1 MRTSA
6 VAGIVFAN
14 TNDNFLKKLTA
25 HRSMASVPFG
35 GRYRLIDFALSNLV
49 NAGVTTV
56 GIIPKEK
63 YRSLMDHVG
72 SGIPWELDRKNG
84 GLYLLP
90 PYQTSGMRR
99 YNGTIDALYGA
110 RNYLERSKA
119 DYVVLCDA
127 DVLANVDITG
137 AIKNH
142 IANDADISIVYHNG
156 TLYPADEPKDTML
169 LDLDKN
175 NKFNSISFDPEAQAT
190 ANYSIGIIILG
201 RELLSKLVAEAFD
214 NDLTS
219 FNREVVA
226 KKLKTLKIIGFEHTE
241 YVAIMNSTRSY
252 YGASMD
258 LLQNDVRRQ
267 LFNKNRPIFTKT
279 RDDMPTRYG
288 TKAKVEN
295 CFIADGCIINGTVKN
310 SILSRGVTIEKG
322 AIVENSILMQETSV
336 GSDTVLNY
344 VIADKNAI
352 IGDSMVLKGTENK
365 AFFVEKNQIV

>member
-175 NKFNSISFDPEAQAT
+175 NKVNSISFDPEAQAT
-190 ANYSIGIIILG
+190 ANYSIGITILG

-226 KKLKTLKIIGFEHTE
+226 KKLKALKIIGFEHTE

-252 YGASMD
+252 YSASMD

>member
-99 YNGTIDALYGA
+99 YNGTVDALYGA
-110 RNYLERSKA
+110 KDYLERSKT

-127 DVLANVDITG
+127 DVLANVDIS
-137 AIKNH
+137 AALKNH
-142 IANDADISIVYHNG
+142 IASEADISVVYHKG
-156 TLYPADEPKDTML
+156 ILSAAEEPKETML
-169 LDLDKN
+169 LKL
-175 NKFNSISFDPEAQAT
+175 NKDNKVTSISFDPETEVDAS
-190 ANYSIGIIILG
+190 YSIGITILG
-201 RELLSKLVAEAFD
+201 RELLSKLVAEASD
-214 NDLTS
+214 NDCVS
-219 FNREVVA
+219 FNREIIA
-226 KKLKTLKIIGFEHTE
+226 KKLKTLKVIGFEHSE
-241 YVAIMNSTRSY
+241 YVAVMNSTHSY
-252 YGASMD
+252 YKASMD
-258 LLQNDVRRQ
+258 LLCDDVRRQ
-267 LFNKNRPIFTKT
+267 LFNKKRPIFTKT

-288 TKAKVEN
+288 TKSNVHN
-295 CFIADGCIINGTVKN
+295 CFIADGCVINGTVKN
-310 SILSRGVTIEKG
+310 SILFRGVKVEKG
-322 AIVENSILMQETSV
+322 AVVENSILMQEATV
-336 GSDTVLNY
+336 GSDAQLNR
-344 VIADKNAI
+344 VIADKNAV
-352 IGDSMVLKGTENK
+352 IGDSMILKGTEK
-365 AFFVEKNQIV
+365 KTFFVKKNQIV

>member
-72 SGIPWELDRKNG
+72 SGIAWELDRKNG

-110 RNYLERSKA
+110 RDYLERSKT

-127 DVLANVDITG
+127 DVLANVDITA

-142 IANDADISIVYHNG
+142 IANEADISIVYHNG
-156 TLYPADEPKDTML
+156 ALSPADEPKETML
-169 LDLDKN
+169 LDLDEN
-175 NKFNSISFDPEAQAT
+175 NNVTSISFDPEEQVT

-201 RELLSKLVAEAFD
+201 RELLSKLVSEASD
-214 NDLTS
+214 KDLTS
-219 FNREVVA
+219 FNREVIA
-226 KKLKTLKIIGFEHTE
+226 KKLKSLKVIGFEHTE

-252 YGASMD
+252 YSASMD
-258 LLQNDVRRQ
+258 LLQNHVRRQ

-295 CFIADGCIINGTVKN
+295 CFIADGCVINGTVNN
-310 SILSRGVTIEKG
+310 SILFRGVNIEKG
-322 AIVENSILMQETSV
+322 AVVENSILMQETSV
-336 GSDTVLNY
+336 GNDAVLSN
-344 VIADKNAI
+344 VIADKNAV
-352 IGDSMVLKGTENK
+352 IGDGMVLKGTENK